1 MDAAREDQRCVRED
15 FVAVDMGTT
24 NTRVWAVRSGR
35 AIAQSRAGVGIR
47 DSARDGSSERLRAA
61 LKELIAEVCESA
73 RALELDFSPV
83 LVAAAGMITSA
94 LGLCEVPHL
103 EAPVGKSGLARGLKL
118 FQFET
123 VCGDLPVFLVPGV
136 RCGEPPTGPS
146 QIGQCDVMRGE
157 ETLCLGLMELGLA
170 TLPSVVLNLGSHWK
184 AIGLDSEGRIA
195 WSVTS
200 MSGELIHGAQTQTV
214 LAGSVP
220 QERPE
225 VIDWTWCWAGMNEQ
239 RRSGLARALFC
250 VRLLELNRLGT
261 AADRL
266 SFLVGC
272 FIASDLDG
280 LRKFF
285 NSDGSVLLVG
295 GGAVG
300 GAWRKAL
307 ELERITVRELD
318 ETLLEPALLSGLCL
332 VLTASG
338 HLTKA

>member
-1 MDAAREDQRCVRED
+1 M
-15 FVAVDMGTT
+15 
-24 NTRVWAVRSGR
+24 RSGR

-170 TLPSVVLNLGSHWK
+170 TLPSVV
-184 AIGLDSEGRIA
+184 IFVGLDVDCRVKAAPKVCNGLRNEKRDETQRNEMERIA
-195 WSVTS
+195 HCRNRFR
-200 MSGELIHGAQTQTV
+200 I
-214 LAGSVP
+214 
-220 QERPE
+220 ER
-225 VIDWTWCWAGMNEQ
+225 
-239 RRSGLARALFC
+239 F
-250 VRLLELNRLGT
+250 
-261 AADRL
+261 
-266 SFLVGC
+266 
-272 FIASDLDG
+272 
-280 LRKFF
+280 
-285 NSDGSVLLVG
+285 
-295 GGAVG
+295 
-300 GAWRKAL
+300 
-307 ELERITVRELD
+307 
-318 ETLLEPALLSGLCL
+318 
-332 VLTASG
+332 
-338 HLTKA
+338 